1 MKIQHRKTL
10 ITYNILKYNKK
21 LIEKQLSFSDINLI
35 EIFILVYLYNLCN
48 ESYNY
53 LEKFKKRH
61 NANDLR

>member
-53 LEKFKKRH
+53 LEKFNKRH